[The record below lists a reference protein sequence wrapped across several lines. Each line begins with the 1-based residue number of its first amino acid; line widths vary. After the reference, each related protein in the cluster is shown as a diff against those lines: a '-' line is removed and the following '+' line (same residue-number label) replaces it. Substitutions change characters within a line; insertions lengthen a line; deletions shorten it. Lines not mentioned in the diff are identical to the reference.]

1 MRCKKCGAEN
11 PEESRFCGNCGAQF
25 EPEETDSL
33 REKPVQAKRQGKKW
47 IWGILA
53 VVVIAGII
61 AGVLILKN
69 VQERKSYENYLDS
82 AEKYLEELD
91 YENAEAAYLKAIDV
105 EPKEEEPYVAL
116 ARLYLGQGETDKAR
130 TILEQGAQKA
140 SGTAKSGTHKEE
152 EESIEDLLDDVK
164 DAAAYTWVLDPS
176 VQADDINYVTSQD
189 LGRASENEVK
199 KQKDSPYAVL
209 RTGDRYGMIGQ
220 DGELATGMDY
230 ESVEDFFGMYIL
242 VRAEPQYE
250 ALFGQEWDL
259 YFFDEETGQLSPAE
273 GLGAGFNPEGF
284 YYYCD
289 GLCNENDDLGIEY
302 PRNMPEEAIPVQ
314 QTSVRGTGYDFTD
327 NSKRDSWEK
336 ELDESKYAIWYKD
349 ELVTDFIYEE
359 CGSSSDGLLAVKQNG
374 KWGYVDQN
382 GEIVIPIEYDA
393 SWTEYDQY
401 IRSTASSEQMD
412 YCYAFSEGYVPVC
425 KDGAWA
431 LMDSDGKKVI
441 PEGIFEAIRPVQD
454 GKCWVK
460 KDGYWG
466 VIELEDKEAP

>member
-1 MRCKKCGAEN
+1 
-11 PEESRFCGNCGAQF
+11 
-25 EPEETDSL
+25 
-33 REKPVQAKRQGKKW
+33 
-47 IWGILA
+47 
-53 VVVIAGII
+53 
-61 AGVLILKN
+61 
-69 VQERKSYENYLDS
+69 
-82 AEKYLEELD
+82 
-91 YENAEAAYLKAIDV
+91 
-105 EPKEEEPYVAL
+105 
-116 ARLYLGQGETDKAR
+116 
-130 TILEQGAQKA
+130 
-140 SGTAKSGTHKEE
+140 
-152 EESIEDLLDDVK
+152 
-164 DAAAYTWVLDPS
+164 
-176 VQADDINYVTSQD
+176 
-189 LGRASENEVK
+189 
-199 KQKDSPYAVL
+199 
-209 RTGDRYGMIGQ
+209 
-220 DGELATGMDY
+220 
-230 ESVEDFFGMYIL
+230 MYIL

-466 VIELEDKEAP
+466 VIQLNGYEADDSKDWSAASSQEIGEAVVEHLEDLLLEEGEGSFSVFESETTETDTQYEFLVRYSMSEEAAQEIIDSGGAPSANVLAGRAVVDKQTMEAVYWDAMDQEVDRWILE